1 MLVFFVFL
9 MVFNATFNNF
19 SVIYRGSQF
28 YWRRK
33 LVDPEKTTDLSQVT
47 KVVHLA
53 LTEIR
58 THNISGDRY
67 WLHTITATTAPKLEK
82 DIWHTSSINLIEQY
96 LNNINWLCW
105 NWKKTQIIAL
115 KYCYLLTPIVVVS
128 TKCIDPWVLKFVV
141 LNTTDNSP
149 WENCISLDFYFRGLS
164 GPRDQRK
171 SEPHD

>member
-1 MLVFFVFL
+1 MSWLDVNVSLKSKNWKCLFFLFVWWCLTPLSTIFQL
-9 MVFNATFNNF
+9 
-19 SVIYRGSQF
+19 YRGSQF

-33 LVDPEKTTDLSQVT
+33 LEDPEKTTDLSQVT

-67 WLHTITATTAPKLEK
+67 WLHTITAMTAPKIEK

-105 NWKKTQIIAL
+105 KWKKKIIHTCSFKVL
-115 KYCYLLTPIVVVS
+115 WKYCYSLTPIFLNLWFQ
-128 TKCIDPWVLKFVV
+128 TLLATINGKIEFRWIFIFVV
-141 LNTTDNSP
+141 
-149 WENCISLDFYFRGLS
+149 
-164 GPRDQRK
+164 
-171 SEPHD
+171 